1 VRSGFKRGADCRDAL
16 HVTDSIRHLRLVE
29 GDDAAGE
36 QDDAGREHSDAVRDE
51 VCATRRSV
59 ARFLR
64 ALQVSGH
71 PISGWPGPLVSRLAH
86 ADAVTARF
94 LSEPERVDVDA
105 VHVACVSLQA
115 VVKAMVAGLNHH
127 ERARL
132 RSYELAIRVGAD
144 ELAAPLVQP
153 DRAPE
158 DDAPAACEDALLR
171 PTSLRT
177 GLAELDDPSLAAIA
191 RRLGLGRRFGTVT
204 AMGGSPQIRERLERE
219 VSAVLRDDH
228 LLGILIATLPREA
241 LDLLGALVRDSL
253 DDEELALALVATEYA
268 AAVGEGPRATP
279 PAAQLEQCGLAF
291 RGGAHGR
298 RLWAPVE
305 LCHRLDGVLRALG
318 V

>member
-1 VRSGFKRGADCRDAL
+1 MQL
-16 HVTDSIRHLRLVE
+16 HVSDANRRHLHLVE
-29 GDDAAGE
+29 GDDATGE
-36 QDDAGREHSDAVRDE
+36 RTDAVHDE
-51 VCATRRSV
+51 VTATRRSV

-64 ALQVSGH
+64 ALHASGH
-71 PISGWPGPLVSRLAH
+71 PISGWPAPLVSRIAH

-94 LSEPERVDVDA
+94 LSEPERVDLDA
-105 VHVACVSLQA
+105 VHVACVSLHA
-115 VVKAMVAGLNHH
+115 VVKAMVAGLNQH

-132 RSYELAIRVGAD
+132 RSYELAIRIGPD
-144 ELAAPLVQP
+144 ELATPLVQP

-158 DDAPAACEDALLR
+158 DDAPACSDASLR
-171 PTSLRT
+171 TTSLRA
-177 GLAELDDPSLAAIA
+177 GLAQLDDASLAAIA
-191 RRLGLGRRFGTVT
+191 RRLGLGRRLGAV
-204 AMGGSPQIRERLERE
+204 ASGASPQIRERLERE

-228 LLGILIATLPREA
+228 LLGILIATLPRET
-241 LDLLGALVRDSL
+241 LELLGALVRDSL
-253 DDEELALALVATEYA
+253 SDTELELALVATEYA
-268 AAVGEGPRATP
+268 TAVGEGPRRAP

>member
-1 VRSGFKRGADCRDAL
+1 MSEAIR
-16 HVTDSIRHLRLVE
+16 RHLHLVE
-29 GDDAAGE
+29 GDDAARE
-36 QDDAGREHSDAVRDE
+36 QTDAVRDE

-64 ALQVSGH
+64 ALHVSGH

-94 LSEPERVDVDA
+94 LSEPERVDVDE

-115 VVKAMVAGLNHH
+115 VTKAMVAGLNQH

-144 ELAAPLVQP
+144 ELSAPLVQP

-158 DDAPAACEDALLR
+158 DDAPACEDALLR
-171 PTSLRT
+171 TTSLRA
-177 GLAELDDPSLAAIA
+177 GLAQLDDASLATIA
-191 RRLGLGRRFGTVT
+191 RRLGLGRRFGTVG
-204 AMGGSPQIRERLERE
+204 AASPQIRERLERE
-219 VSAVLRDDH
+219 VSTVLRDDH

-241 LDLLGALVRDSL
+241 LELLGALVRDSL
-253 DDEELALALVATEYA
+253 DDAELALALVATEYA